1 MWALDSAS
9 LVGAEHVGAVV
20 VTGSHGGLLGGR
32 PDTALKADALAA
44 LFNDAGIGID
54 EAGVT
59 RLPALDS
66 RGIAAGTVAASS
78 ARIGDARST
87 YEDGILTRVNQRAAA
102 LGIAPGMTAREFVE
116 IVRRAA
122 AETREERMTDA
133 APVSNRPSGRMN
145 GGRALAEM
153 LRLAEVG
160 PMFGMGGFQL
170 LPFYDALA
178 QLGMRHF
185 LINDERCGAFAA
197 DAYARVTNRPGVCD
211 GTLGPGATN
220 LVTGLIESLNAG
232 VPIIALAGDTNR
244 AHSWKNMTQECRQA
258 EILRPAVKE
267 LIRVEMTSRVPELL
281 RRAFAVA
288 TSGRPGPVLLDVPE
302 DVCHGEHDFTAE
314 DFAIDPSTLS
324 VPARRIR
331 PDRAEVARA
340 AALIARAKRPLLL
353 VGGGIHLSAGY
364 DALLGFAEAQSI
376 PVAHTMSGKG
386 GIACTHPLSVGL
398 FGRYSRIANE
408 LIEASDC
415 LVVVGCKLGEIAT
428 KRYALPPETI
438 PLIHLDIVAE
448 EIGRCRTADV
458 ALWGD
463 ARAGLEDLAEALAD
477 EAKRARAAR
486 ADYVAEIPSR
496 MASWRDEAAARLH
509 SEERPI
515 HMARLCT
522 ELNKALPADSILVAD
537 GGFAGHWTGLLY
549 DTKSPGR
556 HFIPDRGLASIG
568 YGLPGGIGAALAA
581 PSTPAVAITG
591 DGGFNMMLGELETA
605 RRAGIGLTI
614 VVVNNAASGY
624 VKALQHAMFRGR
636 YQSSDLVEMDYAAI
650 ARAMGCNGIRV
661 EDPDRLG
668 EALRTGLAERT
679 RPTVLDVVVTR
690 DPARMLPA
698 VDNRTVEIKQGD
710 RVA

>member
-1 MWALDSAS
+1 
-9 LVGAEHVGAVV
+9 
-20 VTGSHGGLLGGR
+20 
-32 PDTALKADALAA
+32 
-44 LFNDAGIGID
+44 
-54 EAGVT
+54 
-59 RLPALDS
+59 
-66 RGIAAGTVAASS
+66 
-78 ARIGDARST
+78 
-87 YEDGILTRVNQRAAA
+87 
-102 LGIAPGMTAREFVE
+102 
-116 IVRRAA
+116 
-122 AETREERMTDA
+122 MTDA

-244 AHSWKNMTQECRQA
+244 AHSWKNMTQECRQT

-267 LIRVEMTSRVPELL
+267 LIRVEMTNRVPELL

-331 PDRAEVARA
+331 PDRVEIARA
-340 AALIARAKRPLLL
+340 AALIAHAKRPLIL

-386 GIACTHPLSVGL
+386 GIACIHPLSVGL

-428 KRYALPPETI
+428 KRYVLPPEKI

-448 EIGRCRTADV
+448 EIGRCRPADV

-477 EAKRARAAR
+477 EARRAQTAR

-496 MASWRDEAAARLH
+496 MASWRDEAAARLL
-509 SEERPI
+509 SGERPI
-515 HMARLCT
+515 HMARLCS
-522 ELNKALPADSILVAD
+522 ELNKALPADSVLVAD

-650 ARAMGCNGIRV
+650 ARAMGCSGLRI

-690 DPARMLPA
+690 DPSRMLPA

>member
-1 MWALDSAS
+1 
-9 LVGAEHVGAVV
+9 
-20 VTGSHGGLLGGR
+20 
-32 PDTALKADALAA
+32 
-44 LFNDAGIGID
+44 
-54 EAGVT
+54 
-59 RLPALDS
+59 
-66 RGIAAGTVAASS
+66 
-78 ARIGDARST
+78 
-87 YEDGILTRVNQRAAA
+87 
-102 LGIAPGMTAREFVE
+102 
-116 IVRRAA
+116 
-122 AETREERMTDA
+122 MTDA

-428 KRYALPPETI
+428 KRYVLPPETI

-477 EAKRARAAR
+477 EAKSARAAR

-515 HMARLCT
+515 HMARLCN

-624 VKALQHAMFRGR
+624 VKALQHAIFRGR

-650 ARAMGCNGIRV
+650 ARAMGCNGIRL
-661 EDPDRLG
+661 EDPDRAG
-668 EALRTGLAERT
+668 AALREGLAERT

>member
-1 MWALDSAS
+1 
-9 LVGAEHVGAVV
+9 
-20 VTGSHGGLLGGR
+20 
-32 PDTALKADALAA
+32 
-44 LFNDAGIGID
+44 
-54 EAGVT
+54 
-59 RLPALDS
+59 
-66 RGIAAGTVAASS
+66 
-78 ARIGDARST
+78 
-87 YEDGILTRVNQRAAA
+87 
-102 LGIAPGMTAREFVE
+102 
-116 IVRRAA
+116 
-122 AETREERMTDA
+122 MTDP

-267 LIRVEMTSRVPELL
+267 LIRIEMTSRVPELL

-331 PDRAEVARA
+331 PDRVEVARA
-340 AALIARAKRPLLL
+340 AALIARARRPLIL

-448 EIGRCRTADV
+448 EIGRCRAADV

-463 ARAGLEDLAEALAD
+463 ARAGMEDLTEALAG
-477 EAKRARAAR
+477 EAKRARSAR

-581 PSTPAVAITG
+581 PSIPAVAITG

-650 ARAMGCNGIRV
+650 AHAMGCNGIRI

-668 EALRTGLAERT
+668 DALQAGLAERA

>member
-1 MWALDSAS
+1 
-9 LVGAEHVGAVV
+9 
-20 VTGSHGGLLGGR
+20 
-32 PDTALKADALAA
+32 
-44 LFNDAGIGID
+44 
-54 EAGVT
+54 
-59 RLPALDS
+59 
-66 RGIAAGTVAASS
+66 
-78 ARIGDARST
+78 
-87 YEDGILTRVNQRAAA
+87 
-102 LGIAPGMTAREFVE
+102 
-116 IVRRAA
+116 
-122 AETREERMTDA
+122 
-133 APVSNRPSGRMN
+133 
-145 GGRALAEM
+145 
-153 LRLAEVG
+153 
-160 PMFGMGGFQL
+160 MFGMGGFQL

-244 AHSWKNMTQECRQA
+244 AHSWKNMTQECRQT

-331 PDRAEVARA
+331 PDRVEISRA

-364 DALLGFAEAQSI
+364 DALLGFAEAQAI

-386 GIACTHPLSVGL
+386 GLACTHPLSVGL

-463 ARAGLEDLAEALAD
+463 AKAGLEDLAEALAD

-486 ADYVAEIPSR
+486 TDYLAEIPSR
-496 MASWRDEAAARLH
+496 MASWRDEAAARLF

-522 ELNKALPADSILVAD
+522 ELNKALPADGILVAD

-624 VKALQHAMFRGR
+624 VKALQHAIFRGR

-650 ARAMGCNGIRV
+650 ARAMGCNGIRID
-661 EDPDRLG
+661 DPNRLG
-668 EALRTGLAERT
+668 EALRSGLADRT

>member
-1 MWALDSAS
+1 
-9 LVGAEHVGAVV
+9 
-20 VTGSHGGLLGGR
+20 
-32 PDTALKADALAA
+32 
-44 LFNDAGIGID
+44 
-54 EAGVT
+54 
-59 RLPALDS
+59 
-66 RGIAAGTVAASS
+66 
-78 ARIGDARST
+78 
-87 YEDGILTRVNQRAAA
+87 
-102 LGIAPGMTAREFVE
+102 
-116 IVRRAA
+116 
-122 AETREERMTDA
+122 MTDA
-133 APVSNRPSGRMN
+133 EQISNRPSGRMN

-153 LRLAEVG
+153 LRLAGVG

-197 DAYARVTNRPGVCD
+197 EAYARVTNRPGVCD

-220 LVTGLIESLNAG
+220 LVTGLIEGLNAG
-232 VPIIALAGDTNR
+232 TPMIALAGDTNR

-302 DVCHGEHDFTAE
+302 DVCHGEHDFAAE
-314 DFAIDPSTLS
+314 DFAIDPTTLS
-324 VPARRIR
+324 APARRIR
-331 PDRAEVARA
+331 PDRADIARA
-340 AALIARAKRPLLL
+340 AALIARAKRPLML

-364 DALLGFAEAQSI
+364 EALLALAEAQSI

-386 GIACTHPLSVGL
+386 GIACTHPLSTGL

-415 LVVVGCKLGEIAT
+415 LLVVGCKLGEIAT
-428 KRYALPPETI
+428 KRYALPPGSI
-438 PLIHLDIVAE
+438 PLVHLDILAE
-448 EIGRCRTADV
+448 EIGRCSPATV

-477 EAKRARAAR
+477 DAGRARAAR
-486 ADYVAEIPSR
+486 ADYIDEIPAR
-496 MASWRDEAAARLH
+496 MAAWREEAAARLD
-509 SEERPI
+509 SSERPI
-515 HMARLCT
+515 HMARLCR
-522 ELNKALPADSILVAD
+522 EFNSALPANSILVAD

-581 PSTPAVAITG
+581 PQTPVVAITG

-650 ARAMGCNGIRV
+650 ARTMGCAGIRV
-661 EDPDRLG
+661 EDPERLG
-668 EALRTGLAERT
+668 AALREGLAERS
-679 RPTVLDVVVTR
+679 RPTVLDIVVTR

-698 VDNRTVEIKQGD
+698 VDNRTVEIRQGD

>member
-1 MWALDSAS
+1 
-9 LVGAEHVGAVV
+9 
-20 VTGSHGGLLGGR
+20 
-32 PDTALKADALAA
+32 
-44 LFNDAGIGID
+44 
-54 EAGVT
+54 
-59 RLPALDS
+59 
-66 RGIAAGTVAASS
+66 
-78 ARIGDARST
+78 
-87 YEDGILTRVNQRAAA
+87 
-102 LGIAPGMTAREFVE
+102 
-116 IVRRAA
+116 
-122 AETREERMTDA
+122 MTDPA
-133 APVSNRPSGRMN
+133 HASNRPSGRMN

-302 DVCHGEHDFTAE
+302 DVCHGEHDFAPE

-331 PDRAEVARA
+331 PDRADISRA
-340 AALIARAKRPLLL
+340 AALIGRAKRPLLL

-364 DALLGFAEAQSI
+364 DALRGFAEAQSI

-463 ARAGLEDLAEALAD
+463 ARAGLEDLVEALAG
-477 EAKRARAAR
+477 EAKSARSAR
-486 ADYVAEIPSR
+486 ADYVAEIPFR

-522 ELNKALPADSILVAD
+522 ELNKTLPEDSILVAD

-581 PSTPAVAITG
+581 QSTPTVAITG

-605 RRAGIGLTI
+605 RRAGVGLTI

-624 VKALQHAMFRGR
+624 VKALQHAIFRGR

-650 ARAMGCNGIRV
+650 ARAMGCNGMRI

-679 RPTVLDVVVTR
+679 CPTVLDVVVTR